1 MNAKSK
7 LKVLALAVAVAA
19 SVSAEVLTDQDFKTV
34 IHTAGSS
41 VWPAVSGNNRSGSQN
56 NAFDGTRFSTDTGKR
71 WLSSFK
77 DFGYYGDGSGKEGV
91 YAQMLAPDAFLG
103 RIYLKKYRFYLLSC
117 GGNEVARAPKA
128 WKVFGVPKG
137 ATGSSDWIE
146 LDSRSG
152 FTSWVK
158 PTEETPNEF
167 AIADDKLVGAGF
179 RAFRFMPT
187 DSEARTWSTTNPDFG
202 LMEIEFVVD
211 VYRNVTVATEIPD
224 AFRKQGDYSPA
235 LGTAFD
241 GVTTLTAPT
250 YVEKGGKTYVCAGH
264 RIDEQ
269 RGDRWV
275 TVETVEDGQSSFSYA
290 PAEDPNAV
298 RRVIWLW
305 RESAVPVDLGPVDMF
320 ALFADRGQELRL
332 SAYEKNVYSSARYLF
347 NGVTG
352 GSSVGERWLAYLGA
366 DGGCC
371 AGLGKL
377 DLGMQLKGDLYY
389 VSKYAL
395 YMLSNSGNEQRRA
408 PTAWTLTGS
417 TSTDGARSVIDER
430 SGVSWS
436 DKTTSANAYEFTPA
450 HPEVGF
456 SDIRFTPTA
465 SSYVNPGASE
475 ISVGLMELQLCVNTA
490 NPPGTLRVF
499 NGGDVLNDGFSV
511 ASKTLLTESAT
522 VTAPEYAIGVSGA
535 RRYAVTG
542 YRLERFNLT
551 ETVWELVEE
560 VKDARTYVF
569 TPDATAGYRLIWLH
583 ADDGSVNPWRLTVNA
598 SGESCIRN
606 GNWEFVVSE
615 EADGTLKMA
624 DKGYRAGS
632 GELDLNAPI
641 LDGSGN
647 EKTISVIGSRVI
659 DGENDSSL
667 RGLLTTLVLPSNV
680 WKIATRPFRN
690 MTALTK
696 VDMRCPELTVLGEC
710 AFTRDTGLKTLL
722 FDAPKLTTFTYG
734 YTFYNVPLAETD
746 VGGWNLPALET
757 LPMDAF
763 RCESTAGQIA
773 RGCGVLTLPALCR
786 VGDRAFAGH
795 TGFAELRLGTVDG
808 KLSAIGESAFSNM
821 AITNLVIGSKSSLTV
836 AANACAMLNG
846 GAGVG
851 SLVFLKNAPA
861 DRTAV
866 DSLLAG
872 HGSSNLATL
881 KVSKDY
887 PQWNAYVTPTAEIAD
902 TAVKAAAVA
911 AGADGA
917 WRSTDGGDWLALV
930 WRISTGFRPNG
941 IAVIVR

>member
-1 MNAKSK
+1 
-7 LKVLALAVAVAA
+7 
-19 SVSAEVLTDQDFKTV
+19 
-34 IHTAGSS
+34 
-41 VWPAVSGNNRSGSQN
+41 
-56 NAFDGTRFSTDTGKR
+56 
-71 WLSSFK
+71 
-77 DFGYYGDGSGKEGV
+77 
-91 YAQMLAPDAFLG
+91 
-103 RIYLKKYRFYLLSC
+103 
-117 GGNEVARAPKA
+117 
-128 WKVFGVPKG
+128 
-137 ATGSSDWIE
+137 
-146 LDSRSG
+146 
-152 FTSWVK
+152 
-158 PTEETPNEF
+158 
-167 AIADDKLVGAGF
+167 
-179 RAFRFMPT
+179 
-187 DSEARTWSTTNPDFG
+187 
-202 LMEIEFVVD
+202 
-211 VYRNVTVATEIPD
+211 
-224 AFRKQGDYSPA
+224 
-235 LGTAFD
+235 
-241 GVTTLTAPT
+241 
-250 YVEKGGKTYVCAGH
+250 
-264 RIDEQ
+264 
-269 RGDRWV
+269 
-275 TVETVEDGQSSFSYA
+275 
-290 PAEDPNAV
+290 
-298 RRVIWLW
+298 
-305 RESAVPVDLGPVDMF
+305 MF
-320 ALFADRGQELRL
+320 ALFADRGQELKS
-332 SAYEKNVYSSARYLF
+332 SAYDKNVYSASSGRYLF

-352 GSSVGERWLAYLGA
+352 GSTAGERWLAYLGA
-366 DGGCC
+366 AGGCY

-389 VSKYAL
+389 VSKYTL
-395 YMLSNSGNEQRRA
+395 YMLSNSGNEQKRA
-408 PTAWTLTGS
+408 PTAWTLTGA

-436 DKTTSANAYEFTPA
+436 GKTTSANAYEFTPA

-456 SDIRFTPTA
+456 ADIRFTPTA

-499 NGGDVLNDGFSV
+499 NGGDVLNEGFSV

-542 YRLERFNLT
+542 YRLEKFNLT

-560 VKDARTYVF
+560 VKDARTYAF
-569 TPDATAGYRLIWLH
+569 TPDAAAGYRLIWLH

-606 GNWEFVVSE
+606 GNWEFVVEE

-632 GELDLNAPI
+632 GELDLNVPI
-641 LDGSGN
+641 LDGTGN
-647 EKTISVIGSRVI
+647 EKSISIIGSRVI

-667 RGLLTTLVLPSNV
+667 RGLLTALVLPSNV

-696 VDMRCPELTVLGEC
+696 VDMRCPELTYLGEC

-734 YTFYNVPLAETD
+734 YTFYNVPLTETD
-746 VGGWNLPALET
+746 VGGWNLSALET

-773 RGCGVLTLPALCR
+773 RGCGVLTLPALCS

-808 KLSAIGESAFSNM
+808 KLSAIGEGAFSNM

-917 WRSTDGGDWLALV
+917 WRVTGGDDNLALV
-930 WRISTGFRPNG
+930 WFVSTGFRPSG
-941 IAVIVR
+941 MTVIIR